1 MKNDVLE
8 YIGLDLDN
16 IPKELK
22 NVEPIHFSDFSNSNT
37 YKVYEYVSVHDLEI
51 LITPLDRTA
60 DFRERYKLARPIYS
74 YIQAEDTK
82 TKRIFNEVL
91 DSASVK
97 EIQKLEKLQ
106 EKLKDI
112 PYFVKYDKNY
122 LWQIYYSKE
131 DNKYFML
138 FPANEGETSVLF
150 YIIKKKLEKED
161 TKIFVPINKMDYK
174 GILLNSMQINDIE
187 NYIWLFTNEWPNIY
201 EVSNKYLYVTG
212 HTKINKL
219 FNSYYRNVFDNKND
233 AEKFYMLLK
242 ALFILTTETNYKYN
256 FEPYVNENGEL
267 ELEFNNENSN
277 DFAKNNRKI
286 EEQSNEDEKKV
297 LESKKGFKANKSDS
311 ELITVQNLAD
321 FVDKQVELQRLRKTD
336 LEEEIVRNEEILK
349 ELKEYVKKQ
358 NDIYVMQEKQIV
370 MFLDCKKSFF
380 KKISYFFK
388 AKKFIMPK
396 LDNKIDKRLEDELGE
411 NSLEDELSRKNEI
424 NLNGSYTIKE
434 LVSAFNSANEV
445 EIKAR
450 AVRADLKA
458 LKLKKENYARKI
470 ENAKKYIEEIESHKK
485 SIFEFW
491 KFSNKDELPA
501 LSEGESS
508 ESNETKNNAN
518 LDKDLLGARAD
529 SLQRQ
534 KLSDEEINALYL
546 FYEMPNAFNHI
557 SKTYLKMK
565 SDVSE
570 KVEKDRCSENKK
582 IITNEEKNE
591 DAIEEVTEK
600 STEKNN
606 LLNNNNELLNKNK
619 ELKEI
624 LENLKNK
631 TSKRSLDNL
640 INDYTAVKKI
650 NSKEHRENE
659 RNEIAILRIN
669 ENTTVEEFE
678 DRINHFKKALES
690 AYNKIYA
697 ITSMPVYIKKSDAQ
711 NEFILADI
719 NPENL
724 INENPSKN
732 VKEEKEVN
740 LENES
745 EVEIATDLERIAKK
759 EDSILRNNVSREKDK
774 TDKQG
779 IEIVKIDLGNEE
791 HALYLSNIVF
801 FDNQNKTLPIGM
813 DLSSKVVIKLDNAK
827 KKFREKQEIYL
838 IEKIDDFEVKNR
850 KIKIFE

>member
-1 MKNDVLE
+1 MS
-8 YIGLDLDN
+8 
-16 IPKELK
+16 
-22 NVEPIHFSDFSNSNT
+22 EPIHFSDFSNSNV
-37 YKVYEYVSVHDLEI
+37 YKVYDYVSVHDLEI

-60 DFRERYKLARPIYS
+60 EIRERYKTAKPLSAYL
-74 YIQAEDTK
+74 QADDRK
-82 TKRIFNEVL
+82 TKEIFNDVL
-91 DSASVK
+91 DLASVN
-97 EIQKLEKLQ
+97 EIKKIENLQK
-106 EKLKDI
+106 KLKNI

-138 FPANEGETSVLF
+138 FPANEGEISVLF

-174 GILLNSMQINDIE
+174 GNLLTSMQINDLE

-201 EVSNKYLYVTG
+201 EVSGKYLYVTG
-212 HTKINKL
+212 HTKIKKL
-219 FNSYYRNVFDNKND
+219 FSTYYRNVFDNKND

-256 FEPYVNENGEL
+256 FEPYVNETGNL
-267 ELEFNNENSN
+267 ELEYVDESHENLK
-277 DFAKNNRKI
+277 KNNGKNRMHI
-286 EEQSNEDEKKV
+286 ELDET
-297 LESKKGFKANKSDS
+297 NDNI
-311 ELITVQNLAD
+311 ITTGNLAE
-321 FVDKQVELQRLRKTD
+321 FVDKQVELQKLRKTD

-388 AKKFIMPK
+388 AKKFVMPK
-396 LDNKIDKRLEDELGE
+396 LDNKIDKKLEDELGE
-411 NSLEDELSRKNEI
+411 NSLEDELSIKNEI

-434 LVSAFNSANEV
+434 LVSVFNSANEV

-450 AVRADLKA
+450 AVRSDLKA

-470 ENAKKYIEEIESHKK
+470 ENAKKYIDEIESHKK

-518 LDKDLLGARAD
+518 LNKDLLGARAD

-546 FYEMPNAFNHI
+546 FYVMPKIFNRI
-557 SKTYLKMK
+557 SKTYAKNENEDTK
-565 SDVSE
+565 
-570 KVEKDRCSENKK
+570 KIEKD
-582 IITNEEKNE
+582 
-591 DAIEEVTEK
+591 
-600 STEKNN
+600 
-606 LLNNNNELLNKNK
+606 
-619 ELKEI
+619 I
-624 LENLKNK
+624 LEGLKNK

-678 DRINHFKKALES
+678 DRINHFKKSLES

-697 ITSMPVYIKKSDAQ
+697 ITSMPVYIKKSDVQ
-711 NEFILADI
+711 KEFLLGDI

-724 INENPSKN
+724 INENSSKN
-732 VKEEKEVN
+732 VIEERVN

-759 EDSILRNNVSREKDK
+759 EDSVLRNNVSREKDK
-774 TDKQG
+774 ADKQG
-779 IEIVKIDLGNEE
+779 IEIVKIDLSNEE

-827 KKFREKQEIYL
+827 RKYREKQEIYL
-838 IEKIDDFEVKNR
+838 IDKINDFEVKNR
-850 KIKIFE
+850 TIKIFE

>member
-8 YIGLDLDN
+8 YIGLDLQN
-16 IPKELK
+16 IPQTLLKE
-22 NVEPIHFSDFSNSNT
+22 ESIHFSDFSNSNV
-37 YKVYEYVSVHDLEI
+37 YRVYEYVSVHDLEI

-60 DFRERYKLARPIYS
+60 DIRERYKTAKPLSAYL
-74 YIQAEDTK
+74 QADDRKSKE
-82 TKRIFNEVL
+82 IFNDVL
-91 DSASVK
+91 DLASVN
-97 EIQKLEKLQ
+97 EIKRLENLQEKLQ
-106 EKLKDI
+106 EI

-161 TKIFVPINKMDYK
+161 TKIFVPICKMDYK
-174 GILLNSMQINDIE
+174 GIFLSSIQINDIE

-201 EVSNKYLYVTG
+201 EVSGKYLYVTG
-212 HTKINKL
+212 HTKVKKL
-219 FNSYYRNVFDNKND
+219 FNTYYRNVFDNKLD

-256 FEPYVNENGEL
+256 FEPYVNENGNL
-267 ELEFNNENSN
+267 ELEYADESHENFEKNNVRNRVHTQLDESN
-277 DFAKNNRKI
+277 DNI
-286 EEQSNEDEKKV
+286 
-297 LESKKGFKANKSDS
+297 
-311 ELITVQNLAD
+311 ITTVNLAD
-321 FVDKQVELQRLRKTD
+321 FVDKQVELQKIRKTD

-388 AKKFIMPK
+388 AKKFVMPK
-396 LDNKIDKRLEDELGE
+396 LDNKIDKKLEDELGE

-424 NLNGSYTIKE
+424 NLSGSYTIKE

-450 AVRADLKA
+450 AVRGDIKA
-458 LKLKKENYARKI
+458 LKLKRENYARKI
-470 ENAKKYIEEIESHKK
+470 ENAKKYIDEIESHKK

-501 LSEGESS
+501 LGEGESS
-508 ESNETKNNAN
+508 ESSETKNNAN

-546 FYEMPNAFNHI
+546 FYEMPEAFNQI
-557 SKTYLKMK
+557 SKTFLKMK

-582 IITNEEKNE
+582 IIVDEEN
-591 DAIEEVTEK
+591 TEGNTPK
-600 STEKNN
+600 SVERNN
-606 LLNNNNELLNKNK
+606 VIDRNKVL
-619 ELKEI
+619 EEI
-624 LENLKNK
+624 LEILKNK

-659 RNEIAILRIN
+659 RNAISILKIN

-697 ITSMPVYIKKSDAQ
+697 ITSIPVYIKKSDAQ
-711 NEFILADI
+711 DEFILGDI

-732 VKEEKEVN
+732 VIEEKDVN
-740 LENES
+740 LKNEAS
-745 EVEIATDLERIAKK
+745 G
-759 EDSILRNNVSREKDK
+759 EKDK
-774 TDKQG
+774 TDKQE
-779 IEIVKIDLGNEE
+779 IEIVKIDLDNEE

-813 DLSSKVVIKLDNAK
+813 DLSSKVVIKLDNTK

-838 IEKIDDFEVKNR
+838 INKINDFEVENR
-850 KIKIFE
+850 KIEMVE

>member
-1 MKNDVLE
+1 MRKENINLKNDVLE
-8 YIGLDLDN
+8 YIGLDLQN
-16 IPKELK
+16 IPQTLLKE
-22 NVEPIHFSDFSNSNT
+22 ESIHFSDFSNSNV
-37 YKVYEYVSVHDLEI
+37 YRVYEYVSVHDLEI

-60 DFRERYKLARPIYS
+60 DIRERYKTAKPLSAYL
-74 YIQAEDTK
+74 QADDRKSKE
-82 TKRIFNEVL
+82 IFNDVL
-91 DSASVK
+91 DSASVN
-97 EIQKLEKLQ
+97 EIKRLENLQ
-106 EKLKDI
+106 EKLEEI

-161 TKIFVPINKMDYK
+161 TKIFVPICKMDYK
-174 GILLNSMQINDIE
+174 GIFLSSIQINDIE

-201 EVSNKYLYVTG
+201 EVSGKYLYVTG
-212 HTKINKL
+212 HTKVKKL
-219 FNSYYRNVFDNKND
+219 FNTYYRNVFDNKLD

-256 FEPYVNENGEL
+256 FEPYVNENGNL
-267 ELEFNNENSN
+267 ELEYVDENFEKNNGKNREHTELDESN
-277 DFAKNNRKI
+277 DNI
-286 EEQSNEDEKKV
+286 
-297 LESKKGFKANKSDS
+297 
-311 ELITVQNLAD
+311 ITTGNLAD
-321 FVDKQVELQRLRKTD
+321 FVDKQVELQKIRKTD
-336 LEEEIVRNEEILK
+336 LEEEIVRNKEILK

-370 MFLDCKKSFF
+370 MFLNCKKSFF

-388 AKKFIMPK
+388 AKKFVMPK
-396 LDNKIDKRLEDELGE
+396 LDSKLDKKLENELGE
-411 NSLEDELSRKNEI
+411 NSLEDELSIKNEI

-450 AVRADLKA
+450 AVRSDLKA

-470 ENAKKYIEEIESHKK
+470 ENAKKYIDVIESHKK

-501 LSEGESS
+501 LGEGESS
-508 ESNETKNNAN
+508 ESSETKNNAN

-546 FYEMPNAFNHI
+546 FYEMPEAFNENAK
-557 SKTYLKMK
+557 SKTKNK
-565 SDVSE
+565 NDDETKKNIVDE
-570 KVEKDRCSENKK
+570 GNTEENTGK
-582 IITNEEKNE
+582 
-591 DAIEEVTEK
+591 AI
-600 STEKNN
+600 EKNN
-606 LLNNNNELLNKNK
+606 SIDKDKLLEK
-619 ELKEI
+619 I
-624 LENLKNK
+624 LETLKNK

-640 INDYTAVKKI
+640 INDYSAVKKI

-659 RNEIAILRIN
+659 RNAISILKIN

-678 DRINHFKKALES
+678 DRVNHFKKALES

-697 ITSMPVYIKKSDAQ
+697 ITNMPLYIKKSDAQ
-711 NEFILADI
+711 NEFILGDI

-732 VKEEKEVN
+732 VIEEKDVN
-740 LENES
+740 LKNEAS
-745 EVEIATDLERIAKK
+745 G
-759 EDSILRNNVSREKDK
+759 EKDK
-774 TDKQG
+774 TDKQE
-779 IEIVKIDLGNEE
+779 IEIVKIDLDNEE

-813 DLSSKVVIKLDNAK
+813 DLSSKVVIKLDNTK

-838 IEKIDDFEVKNR
+838 INKINDFEVENR
-850 KIKIFE
+850 KIEMVE

>member
-8 YIGLDLDN
+8 YIGLDLEN
-16 IPKELK
+16 IPQKLLEA
-22 NVEPIHFSDFSNSNT
+22 EPIHFSDFSNSNV
-37 YKVYEYVSVHDLEI
+37 YKVYDYVSVHDLEI

-60 DFRERYKLARPIYS
+60 EIRERYKTAKPLSAYLQTDDR
-74 YIQAEDTK
+74 K
-82 TKRIFNEVL
+82 TKEIFNDVL
-91 DSASVK
+91 DLASVN
-97 EIQKLEKLQ
+97 EIKKLENLQ
-106 EKLKDI
+106 EKLKNI

-161 TKIFVPINKMDYK
+161 TKIFVPINKLDYK
-174 GILLNSMQINDIE
+174 GNLLTSMQINDLE

-201 EVSNKYLYVTG
+201 EVSGKYLYVTG
-212 HTKINKL
+212 HTKVKKL
-219 FNSYYRNVFDNKND
+219 FNTYYKNVFDNKND
-233 AEKFYMLLK
+233 AEKFYMLFK

-256 FEPYVNENGEL
+256 FEPYVNETGNL
-267 ELEFNNENSN
+267 ELEYVDESHENLK
-277 DFAKNNRKI
+277 KNNGKNRMHI
-286 EEQSNEDEKKV
+286 ELDET
-297 LESKKGFKANKSDS
+297 NDNI
-311 ELITVQNLAD
+311 ITTGNLAE

-388 AKKFIMPK
+388 AKKFVMPK
-396 LDNKIDKRLEDELGE
+396 LDNKIDKKLEDELGE
-411 NSLEDELSRKNEI
+411 NSLEDELSIKNEI

-434 LVSAFNSANEV
+434 LVSAFNSANDV

-450 AVRADLKA
+450 AVRSDLKA

-470 ENAKKYIEEIESHKK
+470 ENAKKYIDEIESHKK

-518 LDKDLLGARAD
+518 LNKDLLGARAD

-546 FYEMPNAFNHI
+546 FYVMPKIFNRI
-557 SKTYLKMK
+557 SKTYAKNENEDTK
-565 SDVSE
+565 
-570 KVEKDRCSENKK
+570 KIEKD
-582 IITNEEKNE
+582 
-591 DAIEEVTEK
+591 
-600 STEKNN
+600 
-606 LLNNNNELLNKNK
+606 
-619 ELKEI
+619 I
-624 LENLKNK
+624 LEGLKNK

-640 INDYTAVKKI
+640 INDYTTVKKI

-678 DRINHFKKALES
+678 DRINHFKKSLES

-711 NEFILADI
+711 NEFILGDI

-724 INENPSKN
+724 INENSSKN
-732 VKEEKEVN
+732 VIEERDVN
-740 LENES
+740 LKNG
-745 EVEIATDLERIAKK
+745 AKA
-759 EDSILRNNVSREKDK
+759 EKDK
-774 TDKQG
+774 TNKQE
-779 IEIVKIDLGNEE
+779 IEIVKIDLSNEE

-813 DLSSKVVIKLDNAK
+813 DLSNKVVIKLNEATKDYKYRKVIYIFNK
-827 KKFREKQEIYL
+827 ENDFDVKQMKIVIY
-838 IEKIDDFEVKNR
+838 
-850 KIKIFE
+850 

>member
-1 MKNDVLE
+1 MRKEKIGLKNDVLE
-8 YIGLDLDN
+8 YIGLDLEN
-16 IPKELK
+16 IPQKLLEA
-22 NVEPIHFSDFSNSNT
+22 EPIHFSDFSNSNV
-37 YKVYEYVSVHDLEI
+37 YKVYDYVSVHDLEI

-60 DFRERYKLARPIYS
+60 EIRERYKTAKPLSAYL
-74 YIQAEDTK
+74 QADDRK
-82 TKRIFNEVL
+82 TKEIFNDVL
-91 DSASVK
+91 DLASVN
-97 EIQKLEKLQ
+97 EIKKLEDLQ
-106 EKLKDI
+106 EKLKNI

-174 GILLNSMQINDIE
+174 GNLLTSMQINDLE

-201 EVSNKYLYVTG
+201 EVSGKYLYVTG
-212 HTKINKL
+212 HTKIKKL
-219 FNSYYRNVFDNKND
+219 FSTYYRNVFDNKND
-233 AEKFYMLLK
+233 AEKFYMLFK

-286 EEQSNEDEKKV
+286 EEKSNEDEKKV
-297 LESKKGFKANKSDS
+297 LESKKGFKANKSNS

-321 FVDKQVELQRLRKTD
+321 FVDKQVELRKLRKTD

-388 AKKFIMPK
+388 AKKFVMPK
-396 LDNKIDKRLEDELGE
+396 LDNKIDKKLEDELGE
-411 NSLEDELSRKNEI
+411 NSLEDELSIKNEI

-434 LVSAFNSANEV
+434 LVSVFNSANEV

-450 AVRADLKA
+450 AVRSDLKA

-470 ENAKKYIEEIESHKK
+470 ENAKKYIDEIESHKK

-518 LDKDLLGARAD
+518 LNKDLLGARAD

-546 FYEMPNAFNHI
+546 FYVMPKIFNRI
-557 SKTYLKMK
+557 SKTYAKNENEDTK
-565 SDVSE
+565 
-570 KVEKDRCSENKK
+570 KIEKD
-582 IITNEEKNE
+582 
-591 DAIEEVTEK
+591 
-600 STEKNN
+600 
-606 LLNNNNELLNKNK
+606 
-619 ELKEI
+619 I
-624 LENLKNK
+624 LEGLKNK

-678 DRINHFKKALES
+678 DRINHFKKSLES

-697 ITSMPVYIKKSDAQ
+697 ITSMPVYIKKSDVQ
-711 NEFILADI
+711 KEFLLGDI

-724 INENPSKN
+724 INENSSKN
-732 VKEEKEVN
+732 VIEERVN

-759 EDSILRNNVSREKDK
+759 EDSVLRNNVSREKDK
-774 TDKQG
+774 ADKQG
-779 IEIVKIDLGNEE
+779 IEIVKIDLSNEE

-827 KKFREKQEIYL
+827 RKYREKQEIYL
-838 IEKIDDFEVKNR
+838 IDKINDFEVKNR
-850 KIKIFE
+850 TIKIFE

>member
-16 IPKELK
+16 IPKELI
-22 NVEPIHFSDFSNSNT
+22 NIEPIHFSDFSNSNT

-60 DFRERYKLARPIYS
+60 DLRDRYKLARPIYS
-74 YIQAEDTK
+74 YIQGEDAK
-82 TKRIFNEVL
+82 SKQIFNEVL
-91 DSASVK
+91 ESASVK
-97 EIQKLEKLQ
+97 EIQKLENLQ

-201 EVSNKYLYVTG
+201 EVSGKYLYVTG

-219 FNSYYRNVFDNKND
+219 FNSYYRNVFDKKEE

-242 ALFILTTETNYKYN
+242 AMFILTTETNYKYN
-256 FEPYVNENGEL
+256 FEPYINENGNL
-267 ELEFNNENSN
+267 ELKYVDDELSNINEEDNEKNSKE
-277 DFAKNNRKI
+277 DKI
-286 EEQSNEDEKKV
+286 
-297 LESKKGFKANKSDS
+297 
-311 ELITVQNLAD
+311 ITTANLAD
-321 FVDKQVELQRLRKTD
+321 FVDREVEKQKIRKKN
-336 LEEEIVRNEEILK
+336 LEEEIKYNEKLLK
-349 ELKEYVKKQ
+349 DLKEYVKKQ

-388 AKKFIMPK
+388 AKKFVTPK
-396 LDNKIDKRLEDELGE
+396 LDDRIEDDLKDSTSKKLEIE
-411 NSLEDELSRKNEI
+411 
-424 NLNGSYTIKE
+424 LNGSYTLKE
-434 LVSAFNSANEV
+434 LINAFNEANDV

-450 AVRADLKA
+450 SIRGDIRA

-501 LSEGESS
+501 LSEAE
-508 ESNETKNNAN
+508 NTKNEDKN
-518 LDKDLLGARAD
+518 LNKNIDKDFLGVKAD

-534 KLSDEEINALYL
+534 KLSNDEINALFL
-546 FYEMPNAFNHI
+546 FYKIPEAFNFI
-557 SKTYLKMK
+557 NT
-565 SDVSE
+565 
-570 KVEKDRCSENKK
+570 
-582 IITNEEKNE
+582 EEK
-591 DAIEEVTEK
+591 
-600 STEKNN
+600 
-606 LLNNNNELLNKNK
+606 
-619 ELKEI
+619 LKDI
-624 LENLKNK
+624 LEKLKNK
-631 TSKRSLDNL
+631 TSKRSLGNL
-640 INDYTAVKKI
+640 INEYTTVKKI

-659 RNEIAILRIN
+659 RNEISILRIN
-669 ENTTVEEFE
+669 EGTTLDEFK
-678 DRINHFKKALES
+678 DRIRKYKKALDL
-690 AYNKIYA
+690 AYKKIY
-697 ITSMPVYIKKSDAQ
+697 SLGDMPIYIKKEDEN
-711 NEFILADI
+711 NEYILGDI

-724 INENPSKN
+724 I
-732 VKEEKEVN
+732 
-740 LENES
+740 
-745 EVEIATDLERIAKK
+745 
-759 EDSILRNNVSREKDK
+759 DSS
-774 TDKQG
+774 
-779 IEIVKIDLGNEE
+779 KIDTSLEKIEMNNKTNI
-791 HALYLSNIVF
+791 LYYTNIAF
-801 FDNQNKTLPIGM
+801 YENINKTLPLGM
-813 DLSSKVVIKLDNAK
+813 DLCSKVLIKSNILKEK
-827 KKFREKQEIYL
+827 KKIFDTIYLLEKQGDFTNILKKVKIY
-838 IEKIDDFEVKNR
+838 R
-850 KIKIFE
+850 

>member
-1 MKNDVLE
+1 MRKEKIDLKNDVLE
-8 YIGLDLDN
+8 YIGLDLEN
-16 IPKELK
+16 IPQKLLEA
-22 NVEPIHFSDFSNSNT
+22 EPIHFSDFSNSNV
-37 YKVYEYVSVHDLEI
+37 YKVYDYVSVHDLEI

-60 DFRERYKLARPIYS
+60 EIRERYKTAKPLSAYL
-74 YIQAEDTK
+74 QADDRKSKE
-82 TKRIFNEVL
+82 IFNDVL
-91 DSASVK
+91 DLASVN
-97 EIQKLEKLQ
+97 EIKKLEDLQ
-106 EKLKDI
+106 EKLKNI

-174 GILLNSMQINDIE
+174 GNLLTSAQINDIE

-201 EVSNKYLYVTG
+201 EVSGKYLYITG
-212 HTKINKL
+212 HTKVKKM
-219 FNSYYRNVFDNKND
+219 FNTYYRNVFDNKLD

-256 FEPYVNENGEL
+256 FEPYVNEDGEL
-267 ELEFNNENSN
+267 EFEFNDENYKTI
-277 DFAKNNRKI
+277 AKNNSKI
-286 EEQSNEDEKKV
+286 EEKSNVNKKKNQEYKMLASNKNLKENESEDK
-297 LESKKGFKANKSDS
+297 
-311 ELITVQNLAD
+311 LITVQNLAD
-321 FVDKQVELQRLRKTD
+321 FVDKQVELQKLRKTN
-336 LEEEIVRNEEILK
+336 LEEEIVHNKEIL
-349 ELKEYVKKQ
+349 EDLKEYVKKQ

-380 KKISYFFK
+380 KKVSYFFK
-388 AKKFIMPK
+388 AKKFVMPK
-396 LDNKIDKRLEDELGE
+396 IDSKLNRKIENEIDE
-411 NSLEDELSRKNEI
+411 NSFDENANEFNPKNEI
-424 NLNGSYTIKE
+424 ELRGSYTIKE
-434 LVSAFNSANEV
+434 LISAFNTTNDV

-470 ENAKKYIEEIESHKK
+470 ENAKKYLDEIESHKK

-501 LSEGESS
+501 LSEGDSTE
-508 ESNETKNNAN
+508 EKENKNNISI
-518 LDKDLLGARAD
+518 DKDLLGARAD

-546 FYEMPNAFNHI
+546 FSEMPKAFNLI
-557 SKTYLKMK
+557 SNNYLKMK

-570 KVEKDRCSENKK
+570 KAEKDRCSENKK
-582 IITNEEKNE
+582 IIANEEKNE
-591 DAIEEVTEK
+591 ELTEEDTEK
-600 STEKNN
+600 SIEKNN

-624 LENLKNK
+624 LESLKNK
-631 TSKRSLDNL
+631 ISKMSLDNL
-640 INDYTAVKKI
+640 INDYTSVKKI

-659 RNEIAILRIN
+659 RNAISILKIN
-669 ENTTVEEFE
+669 ENTTVKEFE
-678 DRINHFKKALES
+678 DRIRHLKKALKS

-697 ITSMPVYIKKSDAQ
+697 ITSMPVYIMKSDMQ

-724 INENPSKN
+724 INENSSKN
-732 VKEEKEVN
+732 VIKEGKVN
-740 LENES
+740 FKNEAS
-745 EVEIATDLERIAKK
+745 E
-759 EDSILRNNVSREKDK
+759 EKDK
-774 TDKQG
+774 TDKQE
-779 IEIVKIDLGNEE
+779 IEIVKIDLCKET
-791 HALYLSNIVF
+791 HTLYLTNIVF

-813 DLSSKVVIKLDNAK
+813 DLSSKMVIKIKEVPRECKNK
-827 KKFREKQEIYL
+827 KVIY
-838 IEKIDDFEVKNR
+838 IFNKKDDFEVKKM
-850 KIKIFE
+850 KIDIF

>member
-8 YIGLDLDN
+8 YIGLDLEN
-16 IPKELK
+16 IPQKLLEA
-22 NVEPIHFSDFSNSNT
+22 EPIHFSDFSNSNV
-37 YKVYEYVSVHDLEI
+37 YKVYNYVSVHDLEI

-60 DFRERYKLARPIYS
+60 EIRERYKTAKPLSAYLQTDDRKS
-74 YIQAEDTK
+74 KE
-82 TKRIFNEVL
+82 IFNDVL
-91 DSASVK
+91 DLASVN
-97 EIQKLEKLQ
+97 EIKKLENLQ
-106 EKLKDI
+106 EKLKNI

-174 GILLNSMQINDIE
+174 GNLLTSAQINDIE

-201 EVSNKYLYVTG
+201 EVSGKYLYVTG
-212 HTKINKL
+212 HTKIKKL
-219 FNSYYRNVFDNKND
+219 FSTYYRNVFDNKND

-286 EEQSNEDEKKV
+286 EGQSNEDEKKV

-321 FVDKQVELQRLRKTD
+321 FVDKQVEIQSLRKTD

-388 AKKFIMPK
+388 AKKFVMPK
-396 LDNKIDKRLEDELGE
+396 LDNKIDKKLEDELGE

-470 ENAKKYIEEIESHKK
+470 ENAKKYIDEIESHKK

-518 LDKDLLGARAD
+518 LNKDLLGARAD

-546 FYEMPNAFNHI
+546 FYVMPKIFNRI
-557 SKTYLKMK
+557 SKTYAKNENEDTK
-565 SDVSE
+565 
-570 KVEKDRCSENKK
+570 KIEKD
-582 IITNEEKNE
+582 
-591 DAIEEVTEK
+591 
-600 STEKNN
+600 
-606 LLNNNNELLNKNK
+606 
-619 ELKEI
+619 I
-624 LENLKNK
+624 LEGLKNK

-640 INDYTAVKKI
+640 INDYTTVKKI

-678 DRINHFKKALES
+678 DRINHFKKSLES

-711 NEFILADI
+711 NEFILGDI

-724 INENPSKN
+724 INENPSKD
-732 VKEEKEVN
+732 VIEEREVN
-740 LENES
+740 FKNG
-745 EVEIATDLERIAKK
+745 AKA
-759 EDSILRNNVSREKDK
+759 EKDK
-774 TDKQG
+774 IEEQE

-791 HALYLSNIVF
+791 HALYLTNIVF

-827 KKFREKQEIYL
+827 KKFREKKEIYL

-850 KIKIFE
+850 TIKIFE

>member
-8 YIGLDLDN
+8 YIGLDLQN
-16 IPKELK
+16 IPQTLLKE
-22 NVEPIHFSDFSNSNT
+22 ESIHFSDFSNSNV
-37 YKVYEYVSVHDLEI
+37 YRVYEYVSVHDLEI

-60 DFRERYKLARPIYS
+60 DIRERYKTAKPLSAYL
-74 YIQAEDTK
+74 QADDRKSKE
-82 TKRIFNEVL
+82 IFNDVL
-91 DSASVK
+91 DSASVN
-97 EIQKLEKLQ
+97 EIKRLENLQ
-106 EKLKDI
+106 EKLEEI

-161 TKIFVPINKMDYK
+161 TKIFVPICKMDYK
-174 GILLNSMQINDIE
+174 GIFLSSIQINDIE

-201 EVSNKYLYVTG
+201 EVSGKYLYVTG
-212 HTKINKL
+212 HTKVKKL
-219 FNSYYRNVFDNKND
+219 FNTYFRNVFDNKLD

-256 FEPYVNENGEL
+256 FEPYVNENGNL
-267 ELEFNNENSN
+267 ELEYVDENFEKNNGKNREHTELNENN
-277 DFAKNNRKI
+277 DNI
-286 EEQSNEDEKKV
+286 
-297 LESKKGFKANKSDS
+297 
-311 ELITVQNLAD
+311 ITTVNLAD
-321 FVDKQVELQRLRKTD
+321 FVDKQVELQKIRKTE

-388 AKKFIMPK
+388 AKKFVMPK
-396 LDNKIDKRLEDELGE
+396 LDNKIDKKLEDELGE

-424 NLNGSYTIKE
+424 NLSGSYTIKE
-434 LVSAFNSANEV
+434 LVSAFNSANED
-445 EIKAR
+445 EIKVR
-450 AVRADLKA
+450 AVRGDIKA
-458 LKLKKENYARKI
+458 LKLKRENYARKI
-470 ENAKKYIEEIESHKK
+470 ENAKKYIDEIESHKK

-501 LSEGESS
+501 LGEGESS
-508 ESNETKNNAN
+508 ESSETKNNAN

-546 FYEMPNAFNHI
+546 FYVMPKIFNRI
-557 SKTYLKMK
+557 SKTYAKNENEDTK
-565 SDVSE
+565 
-570 KVEKDRCSENKK
+570 KIEKD
-582 IITNEEKNE
+582 
-591 DAIEEVTEK
+591 
-600 STEKNN
+600 
-606 LLNNNNELLNKNK
+606 
-619 ELKEI
+619 I
-624 LENLKNK
+624 LEGLKNK

-678 DRINHFKKALES
+678 DRINHFKKSLES

-697 ITSMPVYIKKSDAQ
+697 ITSMTVYIKKSDVQ
-711 NEFILADI
+711 KEFLLGDI

-732 VKEEKEVN
+732 VIEGREVN
-740 LENES
+740 LENG
-745 EVEIATDLERIAKK
+745 AKG
-759 EDSILRNNVSREKDK
+759 EKDK
-774 TDKQG
+774 IEEQE

-791 HALYLSNIVF
+791 HALYLTNIVF

-827 KKFREKQEIYL
+827 KKFREKEEIYL
-838 IEKIDDFEVKNR
+838 ISKIDDFEVKNR
-850 KIKIFE
+850 KIRIFE

>member
-8 YIGLDLDN
+8 YIGLDLEN
-16 IPKELK
+16 IPQKLLEA
-22 NVEPIHFSDFSNSNT
+22 EPIHFSDFSNSNV
-37 YKVYEYVSVHDLEI
+37 YKVYNYVSVHDLEI

-60 DFRERYKLARPIYS
+60 EIRERYKTAKPLSAYLQTDDRKS
-74 YIQAEDTK
+74 KE
-82 TKRIFNEVL
+82 IFNDVL
-91 DSASVK
+91 DSASVN
-97 EIQKLEKLQ
+97 EIKKLENLQ
-106 EKLKDI
+106 EKLKNI

-174 GILLNSMQINDIE
+174 GNLLTSTQINDIE

-201 EVSNKYLYVTG
+201 EVSGKYLYVTG
-212 HTKINKL
+212 HTKVKKL
-219 FNSYYRNVFDNKND
+219 FNTYYRNVFDNKLD

-277 DFAKNNRKI
+277 DFVKNNRKI
-286 EEQSNEDEKKV
+286 EGQSNEDEKKV

-321 FVDKQVELQRLRKTD
+321 FVDKQVEIQSLRKTD

-388 AKKFIMPK
+388 AKKFVMPK
-396 LDNKIDKRLEDELGE
+396 LDNKIDKKLEDELGE
-411 NSLEDELSRKNEI
+411 NSLEDELSKKNEI
-424 NLNGSYTIKE
+424 NLSGSYTIKE

-470 ENAKKYIEEIESHKK
+470 ENAKKYIDEIESHKK

-501 LSEGESS
+501 LSEGESR
-508 ESNETKNNAN
+508 ESSETKNNAN
-518 LDKDLLGARAD
+518 LNKDLLGARAD

-546 FYEMPNAFNHI
+546 FYVMPKIFNRI
-557 SKTYLKMK
+557 SKTYAK
-565 SDVSE
+565 
-570 KVEKDRCSENKK
+570 SEN
-582 IITNEEKNE
+582 
-591 DAIEEVTEK
+591 EVTEK
-600 STEKNN
+600 IEKD
-606 LLNNNNELLNKNK
+606 
-619 ELKEI
+619 I
-624 LENLKNK
+624 LEGLKNK

-678 DRINHFKKALES
+678 DRINHFKKSLES

-711 NEFILADI
+711 NEFILGDI

-724 INENPSKN
+724 INENPSKD
-732 VKEEKEVN
+732 VIEEREVN
-740 LENES
+740 FKNG
-745 EVEIATDLERIAKK
+745 AKA
-759 EDSILRNNVSREKDK
+759 EKDK
-774 TDKQG
+774 IEKQE

-791 HALYLSNIVF
+791 HALYLTNIVF
-801 FDNQNKTLPIGM
+801 FYNQNKTLPIGM

-838 IEKIDDFEVKNR
+838 ISKIDDFEVKNR
-850 KIKIFE
+850 TIKIFE

>member
-8 YIGLDLDN
+8 YIGLDLQN
-16 IPKELK
+16 IPQTLLKE
-22 NVEPIHFSDFSNSNT
+22 ESIHFSDFSNSNV
-37 YKVYEYVSVHDLEI
+37 YRVYEYVSVHDLEI

-60 DFRERYKLARPIYS
+60 DIRERYKTAKPLSAYL
-74 YIQAEDTK
+74 QADDRKSKE
-82 TKRIFNEVL
+82 IFNDVL
-91 DSASVK
+91 DSASVN
-97 EIQKLEKLQ
+97 EIKRLENLQ
-106 EKLKDI
+106 EKLEEI

-161 TKIFVPINKMDYK
+161 TKIFVPICKMDYK
-174 GILLNSMQINDIE
+174 GIFLSSIQINDIE

-201 EVSNKYLYVTG
+201 EVSGKYLYVTG
-212 HTKINKL
+212 HTKVKKL
-219 FNSYYRNVFDNKND
+219 FNTYYRNVFDNKLD

-256 FEPYVNENGEL
+256 FEPYVNENGNL
-267 ELEFNNENSN
+267 ELEYVDENFEKNNGKNREHTELDESN
-277 DFAKNNRKI
+277 DNI
-286 EEQSNEDEKKV
+286 
-297 LESKKGFKANKSDS
+297 
-311 ELITVQNLAD
+311 ITTGNLAD
-321 FVDKQVELQRLRKTD
+321 FVDKQVELQKIRKTD
-336 LEEEIVRNEEILK
+336 LEEEIVRNKEILK

-370 MFLDCKKSFF
+370 MFLNCKKSFF

-388 AKKFIMPK
+388 AKKFVMPK
-396 LDNKIDKRLEDELGE
+396 LDSKLDKKLENELGE
-411 NSLEDELSRKNEI
+411 NSLEDELSIKNEI

-450 AVRADLKA
+450 AVRSDLKA

-470 ENAKKYIEEIESHKK
+470 ENAKKYIDEIESHKK

-501 LSEGESS
+501 LGEGESS
-508 ESNETKNNAN
+508 ESSETKNNAN

-546 FYEMPNAFNHI
+546 FYVMPKIFNRI
-557 SKTYLKMK
+557 SKTYAKNENEDTK
-565 SDVSE
+565 
-570 KVEKDRCSENKK
+570 KIEKD
-582 IITNEEKNE
+582 
-591 DAIEEVTEK
+591 
-600 STEKNN
+600 
-606 LLNNNNELLNKNK
+606 
-619 ELKEI
+619 I
-624 LENLKNK
+624 LEGLKNK

-678 DRINHFKKALES
+678 DRINHFKKSLES

-697 ITSMPVYIKKSDAQ
+697 ITSMTVYIKKSDVQ
-711 NEFILADI
+711 KEFLLGDI

-732 VKEEKEVN
+732 VIEGREVN
-740 LENES
+740 LENG
-745 EVEIATDLERIAKK
+745 AKG
-759 EDSILRNNVSREKDK
+759 EKDK
-774 TDKQG
+774 IEEQE

-791 HALYLSNIVF
+791 HALYLTNIVF

-813 DLSSKVVIKLDNAK
+813 DLSSKVVIKLDNTK
-827 KKFREKQEIYL
+827 KKFREKEEIYL
-838 IEKIDDFEVKNR
+838 ISKIDDFEVKNR
-850 KIKIFE
+850 KIRIFE

>member
-8 YIGLDLDN
+8 YIGLDLEN
-16 IPKELK
+16 IPQKLLEA
-22 NVEPIHFSDFSNSNT
+22 ESIHFSDFSNSNV
-37 YKVYEYVSVHDLEI
+37 YKVYDYVSVHDLEI

-60 DFRERYKLARPIYS
+60 EIRERYKTAKPLSAYLQTDDRKS
-74 YIQAEDTK
+74 KE
-82 TKRIFNEVL
+82 IFNDVL
-91 DSASVK
+91 DLASVN
-97 EIQKLEKLQ
+97 EIKKLEDLQ
-106 EKLKDI
+106 EKLKNI

-174 GILLNSMQINDIE
+174 GNLLTSAQINDIE

-201 EVSNKYLYVTG
+201 EVSGKYLYVTG
-212 HTKINKL
+212 HTKVKKL
-219 FNSYYRNVFDNKND
+219 FNTYYRNVFDNKND

-321 FVDKQVELQRLRKTD
+321 FVDRQVELQKLRKTD

-370 MFLDCKKSFF
+370 MFLNCKKSFF

-388 AKKFIMPK
+388 AKKFVMPK
-396 LDNKIDKRLEDELGE
+396 LDNKIDKKLEDELGE

-470 ENAKKYIEEIESHKK
+470 ENAKKYIDEIESHKK

-501 LSEGESS
+501 LSEGESR
-508 ESNETKNNAN
+508 ESSETKNNAN
-518 LDKDLLGARAD
+518 LNKDLLGARAD

-546 FYEMPNAFNHI
+546 FYVMPKIFNRI
-557 SKTYLKMK
+557 SKTYAKNENE
-565 SDVSE
+565 DTE
-570 KVEKDRCSENKK
+570 KIEKD
-582 IITNEEKNE
+582 
-591 DAIEEVTEK
+591 
-600 STEKNN
+600 
-606 LLNNNNELLNKNK
+606 
-619 ELKEI
+619 I
-624 LENLKNK
+624 LEGLKNK

-678 DRINHFKKALES
+678 DRINHFKKSLES

-711 NEFILADI
+711 NEFNLGDI

-724 INENPSKN
+724 INENPSKD
-732 VKEEKEVN
+732 VIEEREVN
-740 LENES
+740 FKNG
-745 EVEIATDLERIAKK
+745 AKA
-759 EDSILRNNVSREKDK
+759 EKDK
-774 TDKQG
+774 IEEQE

-791 HALYLSNIVF
+791 HALYLTNIVF

-827 KKFREKQEIYL
+827 KKFREKKEIYL

-850 KIKIFE
+850 TIKIFE

>member
-1 MKNDVLE
+1 MAVKIDKSYDSEDFWKKNMRKEKIGLKNDVLE
-8 YIGLDLDN
+8 YIGLDLEN
-16 IPKELK
+16 IPQKLL
-22 NVEPIHFSDFSNSNT
+22 VSEPIHFSDFSNSNI
-37 YKVYEYVSVHDLEI
+37 YKVYDYVSVHDLEI

-60 DFRERYKLARPIYS
+60 EIRERYKTAKPLSAYL
-74 YIQAEDTK
+74 QADDRKSKE
-82 TKRIFNEVL
+82 IFNDVL
-91 DSASVK
+91 DSASVN
-97 EIQKLEKLQ
+97 EIKRLENLQEKLQ
-106 EKLKDI
+106 EI

-161 TKIFVPINKMDYK
+161 TKIFVPICKMDYK
-174 GILLNSMQINDIE
+174 GIFLSSMQINDIE

-201 EVSNKYLYVTG
+201 EVSGKYLYVTG
-212 HTKINKL
+212 HTKVKKL
-219 FNSYYRNVFDNKND
+219 FNTYYRNVFDNKLD

-256 FEPYVNENGEL
+256 FEPYVNENGNL
-267 ELEFNNENSN
+267 ELEYVDENFEKNNGKNREHTELNENN
-277 DFAKNNRKI
+277 DNI
-286 EEQSNEDEKKV
+286 
-297 LESKKGFKANKSDS
+297 
-311 ELITVQNLAD
+311 ITTVNLAD
-321 FVDKQVELQRLRKTD
+321 FVDKQVELQKIRKTE

-388 AKKFIMPK
+388 AKKFVMPK
-396 LDNKIDKRLEDELGE
+396 LDNKIDKKLEDELGE

-424 NLNGSYTIKE
+424 NLSGSYTIKE

-450 AVRADLKA
+450 AVRGDLKA
-458 LKLKKENYARKI
+458 LKLKRENYARKI
-470 ENAKKYIEEIESHKK
+470 ENAKKYIDEIESHKK

-501 LSEGESS
+501 LGEGESS
-508 ESNETKNNAN
+508 ESSETKNNAN

-546 FYEMPNAFNHI
+546 FYEMPEAFNENAK
-557 SKTYLKMK
+557 SKTKNK
-565 SDVSE
+565 NDDETKKNIVDE
-570 KVEKDRCSENKK
+570 GNTEENTGK
-582 IITNEEKNE
+582 
-591 DAIEEVTEK
+591 AI
-600 STEKNN
+600 EKNN
-606 LLNNNNELLNKNK
+606 SIDKDKLLEK
-619 ELKEI
+619 I
-624 LENLKNK
+624 LETLKNK

-640 INDYTAVKKI
+640 INDYSAVKKI

-659 RNEIAILRIN
+659 RNAISILKIN

-678 DRINHFKKALES
+678 DRVNHFKKALES

-697 ITSMPVYIKKSDAQ
+697 ITNMPLYIKKSDAQ
-711 NEFILADI
+711 NEFILGDI

-732 VKEEKEVN
+732 VIEGREVN
-740 LENES
+740 LENG
-745 EVEIATDLERIAKK
+745 AKG
-759 EDSILRNNVSREKDK
+759 EKDK
-774 TDKQG
+774 IEEQE

-791 HALYLSNIVF
+791 HALYLTNIVF

-827 KKFREKQEIYL
+827 KKFREKEEIYL
-838 IEKIDDFEVKNR
+838 ISKIDDFEVKNR
-850 KIKIFE
+850 KIRIFE

>member
-8 YIGLDLDN
+8 YIGLDLQN
-16 IPKELK
+16 IPQTLLKE
-22 NVEPIHFSDFSNSNT
+22 ESIHFSDFSNSNV
-37 YKVYEYVSVHDLEI
+37 YRVYEYVSVHDLEI

-60 DFRERYKLARPIYS
+60 DIRERYKTAKPLSAYL
-74 YIQAEDTK
+74 QADDRKSKE
-82 TKRIFNEVL
+82 IFNDVL
-91 DSASVK
+91 DSASVN
-97 EIQKLEKLQ
+97 EIKRLENLQ
-106 EKLKDI
+106 EKLEEI

-161 TKIFVPINKMDYK
+161 TKIFVPICKMDYK
-174 GILLNSMQINDIE
+174 GIFLSSMQINDIE

-201 EVSNKYLYVTG
+201 EVSGKYLYVTG
-212 HTKINKL
+212 HTKVKKL
-219 FNSYYRNVFDNKND
+219 FNTYYRNVFDNKLD

-256 FEPYVNENGEL
+256 FEPYVNENGNL
-267 ELEFNNENSN
+267 ELEYADESHENFEKNNVRNRVHTQLDESN
-277 DFAKNNRKI
+277 DNI
-286 EEQSNEDEKKV
+286 
-297 LESKKGFKANKSDS
+297 
-311 ELITVQNLAD
+311 ITTVNLAD
-321 FVDKQVELQRLRKTD
+321 FVDKQVELQKIRKTD

-370 MFLDCKKSFF
+370 MFLNCKKSFF

-388 AKKFIMPK
+388 AKKFVMPK
-396 LDNKIDKRLEDELGE
+396 LDSKLDKKLENELGE
-411 NSLEDELSRKNEI
+411 NSLEDELSIKNEI

-450 AVRADLKA
+450 AVRSDLKA

-470 ENAKKYIEEIESHKK
+470 ENAKKYIDEIESHKK

-501 LSEGESS
+501 LGEGESS
-508 ESNETKNNAN
+508 ESSETKNNAN
-518 LDKDLLGARAD
+518 LDKDLLGARVD

-546 FYEMPNAFNHI
+546 FYVMPKIFNRI
-557 SKTYLKMK
+557 SKTYAKNENEDTK
-565 SDVSE
+565 
-570 KVEKDRCSENKK
+570 KIEKD
-582 IITNEEKNE
+582 
-591 DAIEEVTEK
+591 
-600 STEKNN
+600 
-606 LLNNNNELLNKNK
+606 
-619 ELKEI
+619 I
-624 LENLKNK
+624 LEGLKNK

-678 DRINHFKKALES
+678 DRINHFKKSLES

-697 ITSMPVYIKKSDAQ
+697 ITSMPVYIKKSDVQ
-711 NEFILADI
+711 KEFLLGDI

-732 VKEEKEVN
+732 VIEGREVN
-740 LENES
+740 LENG
-745 EVEIATDLERIAKK
+745 AKG
-759 EDSILRNNVSREKDK
+759 EKDK
-774 TDKQG
+774 IEEQE

-791 HALYLSNIVF
+791 HALYLTNIVF

-827 KKFREKQEIYL
+827 KKFREKEEIYL
-838 IEKIDDFEVKNR
+838 ISKIDDFEVKNR
-850 KIKIFE
+850 KIRIFE

>member
-8 YIGLDLDN
+8 YIGLDLEN
-16 IPKELK
+16 IPQKLLEA
-22 NVEPIHFSDFSNSNT
+22 EPIHFSDFSNSNV
-37 YKVYEYVSVHDLEI
+37 YKVYNYVSVHDLEI

-60 DFRERYKLARPIYS
+60 EIRERYKTAKPLSAYLQTDDRKS
-74 YIQAEDTK
+74 KE
-82 TKRIFNEVL
+82 IFNDVL
-91 DSASVK
+91 DSASVN
-97 EIQKLEKLQ
+97 EIKKLENLQ
-106 EKLKDI
+106 EKLKNI

-174 GILLNSMQINDIE
+174 GNLLTSAQINDIE

-201 EVSNKYLYVTG
+201 EVSGKYLYVTG
-212 HTKINKL
+212 HTKVKKL
-219 FNSYYRNVFDNKND
+219 FNTYYRNVFDNKLD

-321 FVDKQVELQRLRKTD
+321 FVDKQVEIQSLRKTD

-388 AKKFIMPK
+388 AKKFVMPK
-396 LDNKIDKRLEDELGE
+396 LDNKIDKKLEDELGE

-470 ENAKKYIEEIESHKK
+470 ENAKKYIDEIESHKK

-501 LSEGESS
+501 LSEGESR
-508 ESNETKNNAN
+508 ESSETKNNAN
-518 LDKDLLGARAD
+518 LNKDLLGARAD

-546 FYEMPNAFNHI
+546 FYVMPKIFNRI
-557 SKTYLKMK
+557 SKTYAK
-565 SDVSE
+565 
-570 KVEKDRCSENKK
+570 SEN
-582 IITNEEKNE
+582 
-591 DAIEEVTEK
+591 EVTEK
-600 STEKNN
+600 IEKD
-606 LLNNNNELLNKNK
+606 
-619 ELKEI
+619 I
-624 LENLKNK
+624 LEGLKNK

-678 DRINHFKKALES
+678 DRINHFKKSLES

-711 NEFILADI
+711 NEFILGDI

-724 INENPSKN
+724 INENPSKD
-732 VKEEKEVN
+732 VIEEREVN
-740 LENES
+740 FKNG
-745 EVEIATDLERIAKK
+745 AKA
-759 EDSILRNNVSREKDK
+759 EKDK
-774 TDKQG
+774 IEEQE

-791 HALYLSNIVF
+791 HALYLTNIVF

-827 KKFREKQEIYL
+827 KKFREKKEIYL

-850 KIKIFE
+850 TIKIFE

>member
-8 YIGLDLDN
+8 YIGLDLEN
-16 IPKELK
+16 IPQKLLK
-22 NVEPIHFSDFSNSNT
+22 SEPIHFSDFSNSNV
-37 YKVYEYVSVHDLEI
+37 YKVYNYVSVHDLEI

-60 DFRERYKLARPIYS
+60 EIRERYKTAKPLSAYLQTDDRTS
-74 YIQAEDTK
+74 KE
-82 TKRIFNEVL
+82 IFNDVL
-91 DSASVK
+91 DSASVN
-97 EIQKLEKLQ
+97 EIKKLENLQ
-106 EKLKDI
+106 EKLKNI

-174 GILLNSMQINDIE
+174 GNLLTSAQINDIE

-201 EVSNKYLYVTG
+201 EVSGKYLYVTG
-212 HTKINKL
+212 HTKVKKL
-219 FNSYYRNVFDNKND
+219 FNTYYRNVFDNKND

-256 FEPYVNENGEL
+256 FEPYVNENGNL
-267 ELEFNNENSN
+267 ELEYVDESHETFK
-277 DFAKNNRKI
+277 KNNGKNRI
-286 EEQSNEDEKKV
+286 HTELDE
-297 LESKKGFKANKSDS
+297 NNDNI
-311 ELITVQNLAD
+311 ITTRNLAD
-321 FVDKQVELQRLRKTD
+321 FVDKQVELQKLRKTD

-388 AKKFIMPK
+388 AKKFVMPK
-396 LDNKIDKRLEDELGE
+396 LDNKIDKKLEDELGE
-411 NSLEDELSRKNEI
+411 NSLEDELSIKNEI

-450 AVRADLKA
+450 AVRTDLKA

-470 ENAKKYIEEIESHKK
+470 ENAKKYIDEIESHKK

-518 LDKDLLGARAD
+518 LNKDLLGARAD

-546 FYEMPNAFNHI
+546 FYVMPKIFNRI
-557 SKTYLKMK
+557 SKTYAKNENEDTK
-565 SDVSE
+565 
-570 KVEKDRCSENKK
+570 KIEKD
-582 IITNEEKNE
+582 
-591 DAIEEVTEK
+591 
-600 STEKNN
+600 
-606 LLNNNNELLNKNK
+606 
-619 ELKEI
+619 I
-624 LENLKNK
+624 LEGLKNK
-631 TSKRSLDNL
+631 TSKRLLDNL

-678 DRINHFKKALES
+678 DRINYFKKSLES

-711 NEFILADI
+711 NEFILGDI

-724 INENPSKN
+724 INENSSKN
-732 VKEEKEVN
+732 VIEERVFN

-759 EDSILRNNVSREKDK
+759 EDSVLRNNVSREKDK
-774 TDKQG
+774 ADKQG
-779 IEIVKIDLGNEE
+779 IEIVKIDLSNEE

-813 DLSSKVVIKLDNAK
+813 DLSSKVVIKLNEATKDYKYRKVIYIFNK
-827 KKFREKQEIYL
+827 ENDLDVKQMKIVIY
-838 IEKIDDFEVKNR
+838 
-850 KIKIFE
+850 

>member
-16 IPKELK
+16 IPNGLK

-60 DFRERYKLARPIYS
+60 DLRDRYRLAKPLYS
-74 YIQAEDTK
+74 YMQAEDSK

-91 DSASVK
+91 ESASVK
-97 EIQKLEKLQ
+97 EIKKLEELQ

-131 DNKYFML
+131 DNKYFMI

-150 YIIKKKLEKED
+150 YIIKKKLEKKD

-201 EVSNKYLYVTG
+201 EVSGKYLYITG

-219 FNSYYRNVFDNKND
+219 FNSYYRNVFDKKEE

-242 ALFILTTETNYKYN
+242 AMFILTTETNYKYN
-256 FEPYVNENGEL
+256 FEPYINEKGNL
-267 ELEFNNENSN
+267 ELKNEG
-277 DFAKNNRKI
+277 I
-286 EEQSNEDEKKV
+286 I
-297 LESKKGFKANKSDS
+297 
-311 ELITVQNLAD
+311 ITTANLAD
-321 FVDKQVELQRLRKTD
+321 FVDREVEKQKIRKKN
-336 LEEEIVRNEEILK
+336 LEEEIKYNEKLLK
-349 ELKEYVKKQ
+349 DLKEYVKKQ

-388 AKKFIMPK
+388 AKKFVTPK
-396 LDNKIDKRLEDELGE
+396 LDDRIEDDLKDSTSKKLEIE
-411 NSLEDELSRKNEI
+411 
-424 NLNGSYTIKE
+424 LNGSYTLKE
-434 LVSAFNSANEV
+434 LINAFNEANEV

-450 AVRADLKA
+450 SIRGDIRA

-501 LSEGESS
+501 LSEAE
-508 ESNETKNNAN
+508 NTQNNDKNLNKN
-518 LDKDLLGARAD
+518 IDKEFLGVKAD

-534 KLSDEEINALYL
+534 KLRNDEINALYL
-546 FYEMPNAFNHI
+546 FYKIPEAFNNI
-557 SKTYLKMK
+557 NN
-565 SDVSE
+565 DE
-570 KVEKDRCSENKK
+570 KIKDMLEK
-582 IITNEEKNE
+582 
-591 DAIEEVTEK
+591 
-600 STEKNN
+600 
-606 LLNNNNELLNKNK
+606 
-619 ELKEI
+619 
-624 LENLKNK
+624 LKNK
-631 TSKRSLDNL
+631 TTKRSLENL
-640 INDYTAVKKI
+640 INEYTSVKKI

-659 RNEIAILRIN
+659 RNEIGILRIN
-669 ENTTVEEFE
+669 EQTSIYEFK
-678 DRINHFKKALES
+678 DKIKKYQKALDL
-690 AYNKIYA
+690 AYRKIYSLGDIPIY
-697 ITSMPVYIKKSDAQ
+697 ITKEDENNEYI
-711 NEFILADI
+711 LGDI

-724 INENPSKN
+724 IDKN
-732 VKEEKEVN
+732 N
-740 LENES
+740 INTSL
-745 EVEIATDLERIAKK
+745 I
-759 EDSILRNNVSREKDK
+759 
-774 TDKQG
+774 
-779 IEIVKIDLGNEE
+779 KIDMNNKTNI
-791 HALYLSNIVF
+791 LYYTNIAF
-801 FDNQNKTLPIGM
+801 YENINKTLPLGM
-813 DLSSKVVIKLDNAK
+813 DLSSKVLIKSNILKEK
-827 KKFREKQEIYL
+827 KKTFDTIYLLEKQ
-838 IEKIDDFEVKNR
+838 DDFNNRVKKV
-850 KIKIFE
+850 KIYR

>member
-1 MKNDVLE
+1 MRKEKIGLKNDVLE
-8 YIGLDLDN
+8 YIGLDLEN
-16 IPKELK
+16 IPQKLLK
-22 NVEPIHFSDFSNSNT
+22 SEPIHFSDFSNSNV
-37 YKVYEYVSVHDLEI
+37 YKVYDYVSVHDLEI

-60 DFRERYKLARPIYS
+60 EIRERYKTAKPLSAYL
-74 YIQAEDTK
+74 QADDRKSKE
-82 TKRIFNEVL
+82 IFNDVL
-91 DSASVK
+91 DLASVN
-97 EIQKLEKLQ
+97 EIKKLENLQ
-106 EKLKDI
+106 EKLKNI

-174 GILLNSMQINDIE
+174 GNLLTSAQINDIE

-201 EVSNKYLYVTG
+201 EVSGKYLYVTG
-212 HTKINKL
+212 HTKVKKL
-219 FNSYYRNVFDNKND
+219 FNTYYRNVFDNKND

-256 FEPYVNENGEL
+256 FEPYVNENGNL
-267 ELEFNNENSN
+267 ELEYVDESHETFK
-277 DFAKNNRKI
+277 KNNGKNRI
-286 EEQSNEDEKKV
+286 HTELDE
-297 LESKKGFKANKSDS
+297 NNDNI
-311 ELITVQNLAD
+311 ITTRNLAD
-321 FVDKQVELQRLRKTD
+321 FVDKQVELQKLRKTD

-370 MFLDCKKSFF
+370 MFWDCKKSFF

-388 AKKFIMPK
+388 TKKFVMPK
-396 LDNKIDKRLEDELGE
+396 LDNKIDKKLEDELGE
-411 NSLEDELSRKNEI
+411 NSLEDELSIKNEI

-450 AVRADLKA
+450 AVRTDLKA

-470 ENAKKYIEEIESHKK
+470 ENAKKYIDEIESHKK

-518 LDKDLLGARAD
+518 LNKDLLGARAD

-546 FYEMPNAFNHI
+546 FYVMPKIFNRI
-557 SKTYLKMK
+557 SKTYAKNENEDTK
-565 SDVSE
+565 
-570 KVEKDRCSENKK
+570 KIEKD
-582 IITNEEKNE
+582 
-591 DAIEEVTEK
+591 
-600 STEKNN
+600 
-606 LLNNNNELLNKNK
+606 
-619 ELKEI
+619 I
-624 LENLKNK
+624 LEGLKNK

-640 INDYTAVKKI
+640 INDYTTVKKI

-659 RNEIAILRIN
+659 RNAITILRIN

-678 DRINHFKKALES
+678 DRINHFKKSLES

-697 ITSMPVYIKKSDAQ
+697 ITSMPVYIKKSDVQ
-711 NEFILADI
+711 KEFLLGDI

-732 VKEEKEVN
+732 VIEGREVN
-740 LENES
+740 LENG
-745 EVEIATDLERIAKK
+745 AKG
-759 EDSILRNNVSREKDK
+759 EKDK
-774 TDKQG
+774 IEEQE

-791 HALYLSNIVF
+791 HALYLTNIVF

-827 KKFREKQEIYL
+827 KKFREKKEIYL

-850 KIKIFE
+850 TIKIFE

>member
-1 MKNDVLE
+1 MRKEKIGLKNDVLE
-8 YIGLDLDN
+8 YIGLDLEN
-16 IPKELK
+16 IPQKLLEA
-22 NVEPIHFSDFSNSNT
+22 EPIHFSDFSNSNV
-37 YKVYEYVSVHDLEI
+37 YKVYDYVSVHDLEI

-60 DFRERYKLARPIYS
+60 EIRERYKTAKPLSAYL
-74 YIQAEDTK
+74 QADDRK
-82 TKRIFNEVL
+82 TKEIFNDVL
-91 DSASVK
+91 DSASVN
-97 EIQKLEKLQ
+97 EIKKLENLQ
-106 EKLKDI
+106 EKLKNI
-112 PYFVKYDKNY
+112 PYFVKYAKNY

-161 TKIFVPINKMDYK
+161 TRIFVPINKMDYK
-174 GILLNSMQINDIE
+174 GNLLTSAQINDIE

-201 EVSNKYLYVTG
+201 EVSGKYLYVTG
-212 HTKINKL
+212 HTKIKKL
-219 FNSYYRNVFDNKND
+219 FSTYYRNVFDNKND

-256 FEPYVNENGEL
+256 FEPYVNETGEL

-286 EEQSNEDEKKV
+286 EEKSNEDEKKV
-297 LESKKGFKANKSDS
+297 LESKKGFKANKSNS

-321 FVDKQVELQRLRKTD
+321 FVDKQVELQKLRKTD

-388 AKKFIMPK
+388 AKKFVMPK
-396 LDNKIDKRLEDELGE
+396 LDNKIDKKLEDELGE
-411 NSLEDELSRKNEI
+411 NSLEDELSIKNEI
-424 NLNGSYTIKE
+424 YLNGSYTIKE

-450 AVRADLKA
+450 AVRSDLKA

-470 ENAKKYIEEIESHKK
+470 ENAKKYIDEIESHKK

-508 ESNETKNNAN
+508 ESNETKTNAN

-546 FYEMPNAFNHI
+546 FYVMPKIFNRI
-557 SKTYLKMK
+557 SKTYAKNENEDTK
-565 SDVSE
+565 
-570 KVEKDRCSENKK
+570 KIEKD
-582 IITNEEKNE
+582 
-591 DAIEEVTEK
+591 
-600 STEKNN
+600 
-606 LLNNNNELLNKNK
+606 
-619 ELKEI
+619 I
-624 LENLKNK
+624 LEGLKNK

-678 DRINHFKKALES
+678 DRINHFKKSLES

-711 NEFILADI
+711 NEFILGDI

-724 INENPSKN
+724 INENSSKN
-732 VKEEKEVN
+732 VIEERVFN

-759 EDSILRNNVSREKDK
+759 EDSVLRNNVSREKDK
-774 TDKQG
+774 ADKQG
-779 IEIVKIDLGNEE
+779 IEIVKIDLSNEE

-813 DLSSKVVIKLDNAK
+813 DLSSKVVIKLNEATKDYKYRKVIYIFNK
-827 KKFREKQEIYL
+827 ENDFDVKQMKIVIY
-838 IEKIDDFEVKNR
+838 
-850 KIKIFE
+850 

>member
-1 MKNDVLE
+1 MRKENINLKNDVLE
-8 YIGLDLDN
+8 YIGLDLQN
-16 IPKELK
+16 IPQTLLKE
-22 NVEPIHFSDFSNSNT
+22 ESIHFSDFSNSNV
-37 YKVYEYVSVHDLEI
+37 YRVYEYVSVHDLEI

-60 DFRERYKLARPIYS
+60 DIRERYKTAKPLSAYL
-74 YIQAEDTK
+74 QADDRKSKE
-82 TKRIFNEVL
+82 IFNDVL
-91 DSASVK
+91 DSASVN
-97 EIQKLEKLQ
+97 EIKRLENLQ
-106 EKLKDI
+106 EKLEEI

-161 TKIFVPINKMDYK
+161 TKIFVPICKMDYK
-174 GILLNSMQINDIE
+174 GIFLSSMQINDIE

-201 EVSNKYLYVTG
+201 EVSGKYLYVTG
-212 HTKINKL
+212 HTKVKKL
-219 FNSYYRNVFDNKND
+219 FNTYYRNVFDNKLD

-256 FEPYVNENGEL
+256 FEPYVNENGNL
-267 ELEFNNENSN
+267 ELEYVDENFEKNNGKNREHTELNENN
-277 DFAKNNRKI
+277 DNI
-286 EEQSNEDEKKV
+286 
-297 LESKKGFKANKSDS
+297 
-311 ELITVQNLAD
+311 ITTVNLAD
-321 FVDKQVELQRLRKTD
+321 FVDKQVELQKIRKTE

-388 AKKFIMPK
+388 AKKFVMPK
-396 LDNKIDKRLEDELGE
+396 LDNKIDKKLEDELGE

-424 NLNGSYTIKE
+424 NLSGSYTIKE

-450 AVRADLKA
+450 AVRGDLKA
-458 LKLKKENYARKI
+458 LKLKRENYARKI
-470 ENAKKYIEEIESHKK
+470 ENAKKYIDEIESHKK

-501 LSEGESS
+501 LGEGESS
-508 ESNETKNNAN
+508 ESSETKNNAN

-546 FYEMPNAFNHI
+546 FYEMPEAFNQI
-557 SKTYLKMK
+557 SKTFLKMK

-570 KVEKDRCSENKK
+570 KVEKDIYNDNKK
-582 IITNEEKNE
+582 IIVDEEN
-591 DAIEEVTEK
+591 TEGNTPK
-600 STEKNN
+600 SVERNN
-606 LLNNNNELLNKNK
+606 VIDRNKVL
-619 ELKEI
+619 EEI
-624 LENLKNK
+624 LEILKNR
-631 TSKRSLDNL
+631 TTKRSLDNL

-659 RNEIAILRIN
+659 RNAITILKIN

-711 NEFILADI
+711 NEFILGDI

-732 VKEEKEVN
+732 VIEEKDVN
-740 LENES
+740 LKNEAS
-745 EVEIATDLERIAKK
+745 G
-759 EDSILRNNVSREKDK
+759 EKDK
-774 TDKQG
+774 TDKQE
-779 IEIVKIDLGNEE
+779 IEIVKIDLDNEE

-813 DLSSKVVIKLDNAK
+813 DLSSKVVIKLDNTK
-827 KKFREKQEIYL
+827 KKFREKQAIYL
-838 IEKIDDFEVKNR
+838 INKINDFEVENR
-850 KIKIFE
+850 KIEMVE

>member
-1 MKNDVLE
+1 MRKEKIGLKNDVLE
-8 YIGLDLDN
+8 YIGLDLEN
-16 IPKELK
+16 IPQKLLK
-22 NVEPIHFSDFSNSNT
+22 SEPIHFSDFSNSNV
-37 YKVYEYVSVHDLEI
+37 YKVYDYVSVHDLEI

-60 DFRERYKLARPIYS
+60 EIRERYKTAKPLSAYL
-74 YIQAEDTK
+74 QADDRKSKE
-82 TKRIFNEVL
+82 IFNDVL
-91 DSASVK
+91 DLASVD
-97 EIQKLEKLQ
+97 EIKKLEDLQ
-106 EKLKDI
+106 EKLKNI

-174 GILLNSMQINDIE
+174 GNLLTSAQINDIE

-201 EVSNKYLYVTG
+201 EVSGKYLYVTG
-212 HTKINKL
+212 HTKIKKL
-219 FNSYYRNVFDNKND
+219 FSTYYRNVFDNKND

-267 ELEFNNENSN
+267 ELEYVDESHEDFEKKNVRNRVHTQLDESN
-277 DFAKNNRKI
+277 DNI
-286 EEQSNEDEKKV
+286 
-297 LESKKGFKANKSDS
+297 
-311 ELITVQNLAD
+311 ITTVNLAD
-321 FVDKQVELQRLRKTD
+321 FVDKQVELQKIRKTD
-336 LEEEIVRNEEILK
+336 LEEEIVRNEEILN

-388 AKKFIMPK
+388 AKKFVMPK

-411 NSLEDELSRKNEI
+411 NSLEDELSKKNEI

-450 AVRADLKA
+450 AVRTDLKA

-470 ENAKKYIEEIESHKK
+470 ENAKKYIDEIESHKK

-518 LDKDLLGARAD
+518 LNKDLLGARAD

-546 FYEMPNAFNHI
+546 FYVMPKIFNRI
-557 SKTYLKMK
+557 SKTYAKNENEDTK
-565 SDVSE
+565 
-570 KVEKDRCSENKK
+570 KIEKD
-582 IITNEEKNE
+582 
-591 DAIEEVTEK
+591 
-600 STEKNN
+600 
-606 LLNNNNELLNKNK
+606 
-619 ELKEI
+619 I
-624 LENLKNK
+624 LEGLKNK

-640 INDYTAVKKI
+640 INDYTTVKKI

-678 DRINHFKKALES
+678 DRINHFKKSLES

-774 TDKQG
+774 TDKQE

-791 HALYLSNIVF
+791 HALYLTNIVF

-827 KKFREKQEIYL
+827 KKFREKKEIYL

-850 KIKIFE
+850 KIKILE

>member
-1 MKNDVLE
+1 MRKEKIGLKNDVLE
-8 YIGLDLDN
+8 YIGLDLEN
-16 IPKELK
+16 IPQKLLEA
-22 NVEPIHFSDFSNSNT
+22 EPIHFSDFSNSNI
-37 YKVYEYVSVHDLEI
+37 YKVYDYVSVHDLEI

-60 DFRERYKLARPIYS
+60 EIRERYKTAKPLSAYL
-74 YIQAEDTK
+74 QADDRK
-82 TKRIFNEVL
+82 TKEIFNDVL
-91 DSASVK
+91 DSASVN
-97 EIQKLEKLQ
+97 EIKKLENLQ
-106 EKLKDI
+106 EKLKNI

-161 TKIFVPINKMDYK
+161 TRIFVPINKMDYK
-174 GILLNSMQINDIE
+174 GNFLTSAQINDIE

-201 EVSNKYLYVTG
+201 EVSGKYLYVTG
-212 HTKINKL
+212 HTKIKKL
-219 FNSYYRNVFDNKND
+219 FSTYYRNVFDNKND

-256 FEPYVNENGEL
+256 FEPYVNETGNL
-267 ELEFNNENSN
+267 ELEYVDESHENLK
-277 DFAKNNRKI
+277 KNNGKDRMHI
-286 EEQSNEDEKKV
+286 ELDET
-297 LESKKGFKANKSDS
+297 NDNI
-311 ELITVQNLAD
+311 ITTGNLAE
-321 FVDKQVELQRLRKTD
+321 FVDKQVELQKLRKTD

-388 AKKFIMPK
+388 AKKFVMPK
-396 LDNKIDKRLEDELGE
+396 LDNKIDKKLEDELGE
-411 NSLEDELSRKNEI
+411 NSLEDELSIKNEI

-450 AVRADLKA
+450 AVRSDLKA

-470 ENAKKYIEEIESHKK
+470 ENAKKYIDEIESHKK

-518 LDKDLLGARAD
+518 LNKDLLGARAD

-546 FYEMPNAFNHI
+546 FYVMPKIFNRI
-557 SKTYLKMK
+557 SKTYAKNENEDTK
-565 SDVSE
+565 
-570 KVEKDRCSENKK
+570 KIEKD
-582 IITNEEKNE
+582 
-591 DAIEEVTEK
+591 
-600 STEKNN
+600 
-606 LLNNNNELLNKNK
+606 
-619 ELKEI
+619 I
-624 LENLKNK
+624 LEGLKNK

-640 INDYTAVKKI
+640 INDYTTVKKI

-678 DRINHFKKALES
+678 DRINHFKKSLES

-697 ITSMPVYIKKSDAQ
+697 ITSMPVYIKKSDVQ
-711 NEFILADI
+711 NEFILGDI

-724 INENPSKN
+724 IEDKSSKN
-732 VKEEKEVN
+732 IIEERDVN
-740 LENES
+740 LKNG
-745 EVEIATDLERIAKK
+745 AKA
-759 EDSILRNNVSREKDK
+759 EKDK
-774 TDKQG
+774 TNKQE
-779 IEIVKIDLGNEE
+779 IEIVKIDLSNEE

-813 DLSSKVVIKLDNAK
+813 DLSNKVVIKLNEATKDYKYRKVIYIFNK
-827 KKFREKQEIYL
+827 ENDFDVKQMKIVIY
-838 IEKIDDFEVKNR
+838 
-850 KIKIFE
+850 

>member
-8 YIGLDLDN
+8 YIGLDLQN
-16 IPKELK
+16 IPQTLLKE
-22 NVEPIHFSDFSNSNT
+22 ESIHFSDFSNSNV
-37 YKVYEYVSVHDLEI
+37 YRVYEYVSVHDLEI

-60 DFRERYKLARPIYS
+60 DIRERYKTAKPLSAYL
-74 YIQAEDTK
+74 QADDRKSKE
-82 TKRIFNEVL
+82 IFNDVL
-91 DSASVK
+91 DLASVN
-97 EIQKLEKLQ
+97 EIKRLENLQ
-106 EKLKDI
+106 EKLEEI

-161 TKIFVPINKMDYK
+161 TKIFVPICKMDYK
-174 GILLNSMQINDIE
+174 GIFLSSMQINDIE

-201 EVSNKYLYVTG
+201 EVSGKYLYVTG
-212 HTKINKL
+212 HTKVKKL
-219 FNSYYRNVFDNKND
+219 FNTYYRNVFDNKLD

-256 FEPYVNENGEL
+256 FEPYVNENGNL
-267 ELEFNNENSN
+267 ELEYVDENFEKNNGKNREHTELNENN
-277 DFAKNNRKI
+277 DNI
-286 EEQSNEDEKKV
+286 
-297 LESKKGFKANKSDS
+297 
-311 ELITVQNLAD
+311 ITTVNLAD
-321 FVDKQVELQRLRKTD
+321 FVDKQVELQKIRKTE

-388 AKKFIMPK
+388 AKKFVMPK
-396 LDNKIDKRLEDELGE
+396 LDNKIDKKLEDELGE

-424 NLNGSYTIKE
+424 NLSGSYTIKE

-450 AVRADLKA
+450 AVRGDLKA
-458 LKLKKENYARKI
+458 LKLKRENYARKI
-470 ENAKKYIEEIESHKK
+470 ENAKKYIDEIESHKK

-501 LSEGESS
+501 LGEGESS
-508 ESNETKNNAN
+508 ESSETKNNAN

-546 FYEMPNAFNHI
+546 FYEMPEAFNQI
-557 SKTYLKMK
+557 SKTFLKMK

-570 KVEKDRCSENKK
+570 KVEKDIYNDNKK
-582 IITNEEKNE
+582 IIVDEEN
-591 DAIEEVTEK
+591 TEGNTPK
-600 STEKNN
+600 SVERNN
-606 LLNNNNELLNKNK
+606 VIDRNKVL
-619 ELKEI
+619 EEI
-624 LENLKNK
+624 LEILKNR
-631 TSKRSLDNL
+631 TTKRSLDNL
-640 INDYTAVKKI
+640 INDYSAVKKI

-659 RNEIAILRIN
+659 RNAISILKIN

-711 NEFILADI
+711 NEFILGDI

-732 VKEEKEVN
+732 VIEEKDVN
-740 LENES
+740 LKNEAS
-745 EVEIATDLERIAKK
+745 G
-759 EDSILRNNVSREKDK
+759 EKDK
-774 TDKQG
+774 TDKQE
-779 IEIVKIDLGNEE
+779 IEIVKIDLDNEE

-813 DLSSKVVIKLDNAK
+813 DLSSKVVIKLDNTK
-827 KKFREKQEIYL
+827 KKFREKQAIYL
-838 IEKIDDFEVKNR
+838 INKINDFEVENR
-850 KIKIFE
+850 KIEMVE

>member
-1 MKNDVLE
+1 MRKEKIGLKNDVLE
-8 YIGLDLDN
+8 YIGLDLEN
-16 IPKELK
+16 IPQKLLK
-22 NVEPIHFSDFSNSNT
+22 SEPIHFSDFSNSNV
-37 YKVYEYVSVHDLEI
+37 YKVYDYVSVHDLEI

-60 DFRERYKLARPIYS
+60 EIRERYKTAKPLSAYL
-74 YIQAEDTK
+74 QADDRK
-82 TKRIFNEVL
+82 TKEIFNDVL
-91 DSASVK
+91 DLASVN
-97 EIQKLEKLQ
+97 EIKKLENLQ
-106 EKLKDI
+106 EKLKNI

-174 GILLNSMQINDIE
+174 GNLLTSAQINDIE

-201 EVSNKYLYVTG
+201 EVSGKYLYVTG
-212 HTKINKL
+212 HTKVKKL
-219 FNSYYRNVFDNKND
+219 FNTYYRNVFDNKND
-233 AEKFYMLLK
+233 AEKFYMLFK

-256 FEPYVNENGEL
+256 FEPYVNETGNL
-267 ELEFNNENSN
+267 ELEYIDESNNN
-277 DFAKNNRKI
+277 I
-286 EEQSNEDEKKV
+286 
-297 LESKKGFKANKSDS
+297 
-311 ELITVQNLAD
+311 ITTGNLAD
-321 FVDKQVELQRLRKTD
+321 FVDKQVELQKLRKTD

-388 AKKFIMPK
+388 AKKFVMPK
-396 LDNKIDKRLEDELGE
+396 LDSKLDKKLEDELGE
-411 NSLEDELSRKNEI
+411 NSLEDELSIKNEI

-450 AVRADLKA
+450 AARGDIKA

-470 ENAKKYIEEIESHKK
+470 ENAKKYIDEIESHKK

-518 LDKDLLGARAD
+518 LNKDLLGTRAD

-546 FYEMPNAFNHI
+546 FYVMPKIFNRI
-557 SKTYLKMK
+557 SKTYAKNENEDTK
-565 SDVSE
+565 
-570 KVEKDRCSENKK
+570 KIEKD
-582 IITNEEKNE
+582 
-591 DAIEEVTEK
+591 
-600 STEKNN
+600 
-606 LLNNNNELLNKNK
+606 
-619 ELKEI
+619 I
-624 LENLKNK
+624 LEGLKNK

-678 DRINHFKKALES
+678 DRINHFKKSLES

-697 ITSMPVYIKKSDAQ
+697 ITSMPVYIKKSDVQ
-711 NEFILADI
+711 KEFLLGDI

-724 INENPSKN
+724 INENSSKN
-732 VKEEKEVN
+732 VIEERVN

-759 EDSILRNNVSREKDK
+759 EDSVLRNNVSREKDK
-774 TDKQG
+774 ADKQG
-779 IEIVKIDLGNEE
+779 IEIVKIDLSNEE

-827 KKFREKQEIYL
+827 RKYREKEEIYL
-838 IEKIDDFEVKNR
+838 IDKINDFAVKNR
-850 KIKIFE
+850 TIKIFES

>member
-8 YIGLDLDN
+8 YIGLDLQN
-16 IPKELK
+16 IPQTLLKE
-22 NVEPIHFSDFSNSNT
+22 ESIHFSDFSNSNV
-37 YKVYEYVSVHDLEI
+37 YRVYEYVSVHDLEI

-60 DFRERYKLARPIYS
+60 DIRERYKTAKPLSAYL
-74 YIQAEDTK
+74 QADDRKSKE
-82 TKRIFNEVL
+82 IFNDVL
-91 DSASVK
+91 DSASVN
-97 EIQKLEKLQ
+97 EIKRLENLQ
-106 EKLKDI
+106 EKLEEI

-150 YIIKKKLEKED
+150 YIIKKKLQKED
-161 TKIFVPINKMDYK
+161 TKIFVPICKMDYK
-174 GILLNSMQINDIE
+174 GIFLSSMQINDIE

-201 EVSNKYLYVTG
+201 EVSGKYLYVTG
-212 HTKINKL
+212 HTKVKKL
-219 FNSYYRNVFDNKND
+219 FNTYYRNVFDNKLD

-256 FEPYVNENGEL
+256 FEPYVNENGNL
-267 ELEFNNENSN
+267 ELEYVDEN
-277 DFAKNNRKI
+277 FEKNNGKNR
-286 EEQSNEDEKKV
+286 EHTELDE
-297 LESKKGFKANKSDS
+297 NNDNI
-311 ELITVQNLAD
+311 ITTGNLAD
-321 FVDKQVELQRLRKTD
+321 FVDKQVELQKIRKTD
-336 LEEEIVRNEEILK
+336 LEEEIVRNKEILK

-388 AKKFIMPK
+388 AKKFVMPK
-396 LDNKIDKRLEDELGE
+396 LDNKIDKKLEDELGE

-424 NLNGSYTIKE
+424 NLSGSYTIKE

-450 AVRADLKA
+450 AVRSDLKA

-470 ENAKKYIEEIESHKK
+470 ENAKKYIDEIESHKK

-501 LSEGESS
+501 LGEGESS
-508 ESNETKNNAN
+508 ESSETKNNAN

-546 FYEMPNAFNHI
+546 FYEMPEAFNENAK
-557 SKTYLKMK
+557 SKTKNK
-565 SDVSE
+565 NDDETKKNIVDE
-570 KVEKDRCSENKK
+570 GNTEENTGK
-582 IITNEEKNE
+582 
-591 DAIEEVTEK
+591 AI
-600 STEKNN
+600 EKNN
-606 LLNNNNELLNKNK
+606 SIDKDKLLEK
-619 ELKEI
+619 I
-624 LENLKNK
+624 LETLKNK

-640 INDYTAVKKI
+640 INDYSAVKKI

-659 RNEIAILRIN
+659 RNAISILKIN

-678 DRINHFKKALES
+678 DRVNHFKKALES

-697 ITSMPVYIKKSDAQ
+697 ITNMPLYIKKSDAQ
-711 NEFILADI
+711 NEFILGDI

-732 VKEEKEVN
+732 VIEGREVN
-740 LENES
+740 LENG
-745 EVEIATDLERIAKK
+745 AKG
-759 EDSILRNNVSREKDK
+759 EKDK
-774 TDKQG
+774 IEEQE

-791 HALYLSNIVF
+791 HALYLTNIVF

-827 KKFREKQEIYL
+827 KKFREKEEIYL
-838 IEKIDDFEVKNR
+838 ISKIDDFEVKNR
-850 KIKIFE
+850 KIRIFE

>member
-16 IPKELK
+16 IPKELI
-22 NVEPIHFSDFSNSNT
+22 NIEPIHFSDFSNSNT

-51 LITPLDRTA
+51 LVTPLDRTA
-60 DFRERYKLARPIYS
+60 DLRERYKLAKPLYS
-74 YIQAEDTK
+74 YIQAEDSK

-91 DSASVK
+91 ELASVK
-97 EIQKLEKLQ
+97 EIKQLEELQ

-201 EVSNKYLYVTG
+201 EVSGKYLYVTG

-219 FNSYYRNVFDNKND
+219 FNSYYRNVFDKKEE

-242 ALFILTTETNYKYN
+242 AMFILTTETNYKYN
-256 FEPYVNENGEL
+256 FEPYINEKGNL
-267 ELEFNNENSN
+267 ELKYVNDNLELSNINGKDNEKNCLELN
-277 DFAKNNRKI
+277 DENI
-286 EEQSNEDEKKV
+286 I
-297 LESKKGFKANKSDS
+297 
-311 ELITVQNLAD
+311 ITTTNLAN
-321 FVDKQVELQRLRKTD
+321 FVDREVEKQKTRKKN
-336 LEEEIVRNEEILK
+336 LEEEIKYNEKLLK
-349 ELKEYVKKQ
+349 DLKEYVKKQ

-388 AKKFIMPK
+388 AKKFVMPK
-396 LDNKIDKRLEDELGE
+396 LEDRIEEDLKDNTSKKLEIE
-411 NSLEDELSRKNEI
+411 
-424 NLNGSYTIKE
+424 LNGSYTLKE
-434 LVSAFNSANEV
+434 LINAFNEANEV

-450 AVRADLKA
+450 SIRGDIRA

-501 LSEGESS
+501 LSEAES
-508 ESNETKNNAN
+508 TKIDDKN
-518 LDKDLLGARAD
+518 LNKNIDKDFLGVKAD

-534 KLSDEEINALYL
+534 KLSNDEINALYL
-546 FYEMPNAFNHI
+546 FYKIPEAFNCI
-557 SKTYLKMK
+557 SSDEKLK
-565 SDVSE
+565 DV
-570 KVEKDRCSENKK
+570 
-582 IITNEEKNE
+582 
-591 DAIEEVTEK
+591 
-600 STEKNN
+600 
-606 LLNNNNELLNKNK
+606 
-619 ELKEI
+619 

-631 TSKRSLDNL
+631 TIKRSLGNL
-640 INDYTAVKKI
+640 INEYTTVKKI

-659 RNEIAILRIN
+659 RNEVNILKISEETSLDEFKERIKKY
-669 ENTTVEEFE
+669 
-678 DRINHFKKALES
+678 KKALDS
-690 AYNKIYA
+690 ALKKIYSLA
-697 ITSMPVYIKKSDAQ
+697 DLSIYIKKEDEN
-711 NEFILADI
+711 NEYILGDI

-724 INENPSKN
+724 I
-732 VKEEKEVN
+732 
-740 LENES
+740 
-745 EVEIATDLERIAKK
+745 
-759 EDSILRNNVSREKDK
+759 DSNNINTSL
-774 TDKQG
+774 
-779 IEIVKIDLGNEE
+779 VKIEMNNKTNI
-791 HALYLSNIVF
+791 LYYTNIAF
-801 FDNQNKTLPIGM
+801 YENINKTLPLGM
-813 DLSSKVVIKLDNAK
+813 DLSSKVLIKSNILKEKNKASDTIYLL
-827 KKFREKQEIYL
+827 EKQ
-838 IEKIDDFEVKNR
+838 DDFNNIIRKVKIY
-850 KIKIFE
+850 K

>member
-1 MKNDVLE
+1 MRKEKIGLKNDVLE
-8 YIGLDLDN
+8 YIGLDLEN
-16 IPKELK
+16 IPQKLL
-22 NVEPIHFSDFSNSNT
+22 VSEPIHFSDFSNSNV
-37 YKVYEYVSVHDLEI
+37 YKVYDYVSVHDLEI

-60 DFRERYKLARPIYS
+60 EIRERYKTAKPLSAYL
-74 YIQAEDTK
+74 QADDRK
-82 TKRIFNEVL
+82 TKEIFNDVL
-91 DSASVK
+91 DLASVN
-97 EIQKLEKLQ
+97 EIKKIENLQK
-106 EKLKDI
+106 KLKNI

-138 FPANEGETSVLF
+138 FPANEGEISVLF

-174 GILLNSMQINDIE
+174 GNLLTSMQINDLE

-201 EVSNKYLYVTG
+201 EVSGKYLYVTG
-212 HTKINKL
+212 HTKIKKL
-219 FNSYYRNVFDNKND
+219 FSTYYRNVFDNKND

-256 FEPYVNENGEL
+256 FEPYVNETGNL
-267 ELEFNNENSN
+267 ELEYVDESHENLK
-277 DFAKNNRKI
+277 KNNGKNRMHI
-286 EEQSNEDEKKV
+286 ELDET
-297 LESKKGFKANKSDS
+297 NDNI
-311 ELITVQNLAD
+311 ITTGNLAE
-321 FVDKQVELQRLRKTD
+321 FVDKQVELQKLRKTD

-388 AKKFIMPK
+388 AKK
-396 LDNKIDKRLEDELGE
+396 LEDELGE
-411 NSLEDELSRKNEI
+411 NSLEDELSIKNEI

-434 LVSAFNSANEV
+434 LVSVFNSANEV

-450 AVRADLKA
+450 AVRSDLKA

-470 ENAKKYIEEIESHKK
+470 ENAKKYIDEIESHKK

-518 LDKDLLGARAD
+518 LNKDLLGARAD

-546 FYEMPNAFNHI
+546 FYVMPKIFNRI
-557 SKTYLKMK
+557 SKTYAKNENEDTK
-565 SDVSE
+565 
-570 KVEKDRCSENKK
+570 KIEKD
-582 IITNEEKNE
+582 
-591 DAIEEVTEK
+591 
-600 STEKNN
+600 
-606 LLNNNNELLNKNK
+606 
-619 ELKEI
+619 I
-624 LENLKNK
+624 LEGLKNK

-678 DRINHFKKALES
+678 DRINHFKKSLES

-697 ITSMPVYIKKSDAQ
+697 ITSMPVYIKKSDVQ
-711 NEFILADI
+711 KEFLLGDI

-724 INENPSKN
+724 INENSSKN
-732 VKEEKEVN
+732 VIEERVN

-759 EDSILRNNVSREKDK
+759 EDSVLRNNVSREKDK
-774 TDKQG
+774 ADKQG
-779 IEIVKIDLGNEE
+779 IEIVKIDLSNEE

-827 KKFREKQEIYL
+827 RKYREKQEIYL
-838 IEKIDDFEVKNR
+838 IDKINDFEVKNR
-850 KIKIFE
+850 TIKIFE

>member
-8 YIGLDLDN
+8 YIGFDLQN
-16 IPKELK
+16 IPQTLLKE
-22 NVEPIHFSDFSNSNT
+22 ESIHFSDFSNSNV
-37 YKVYEYVSVHDLEI
+37 YRVYEYVSVHDLEI

-60 DFRERYKLARPIYS
+60 DIRERYKTAKPLSAYLLTDDRKS
-74 YIQAEDTK
+74 KE
-82 TKRIFNEVL
+82 IFNDVL
-91 DSASVK
+91 DLASVNK
-97 EIQKLEKLQ
+97 IKKLENLQ
-106 EKLKDI
+106 EKLKNI

-174 GILLNSMQINDIE
+174 GNFLTSAQINDIE

-201 EVSNKYLYVTG
+201 EVSGKYLYVTG
-212 HTKINKL
+212 HTKVKKL
-219 FNSYYRNVFDNKND
+219 FNTYYRNVFDNKLD

-256 FEPYVNENGEL
+256 FEPYVNENGNL
-267 ELEFNNENSN
+267 ELEYADENFEKNNGKNREHTELDESN
-277 DFAKNNRKI
+277 DNI
-286 EEQSNEDEKKV
+286 
-297 LESKKGFKANKSDS
+297 
-311 ELITVQNLAD
+311 ITTGNLAD
-321 FVDKQVELQRLRKTD
+321 FVDKQVELQKIRKTD
-336 LEEEIVRNEEILK
+336 LEEEIVRNKEILK

-388 AKKFIMPK
+388 AKKFVMPK
-396 LDNKIDKRLEDELGE
+396 LDSKLDKKLENELGE

-424 NLNGSYTIKE
+424 NLSGSYTIKE

-450 AVRADLKA
+450 AVRSDLKA

-470 ENAKKYIEEIESHKK
+470 ENAKKYIDEIESHKK

-518 LDKDLLGARAD
+518 LNKDLLGARAD

-546 FYEMPNAFNHI
+546 FYVMPEAFNQI
-557 SKTYLKMK
+557 SKTFLKMK

-570 KVEKDRCSENKK
+570 KVEKDIYNDNKK
-582 IITNEEKNE
+582 IIVDEEN
-591 DAIEEVTEK
+591 TEGNTPK
-600 STEKNN
+600 SVERNN
-606 LLNNNNELLNKNK
+606 VIDRNKVL
-619 ELKEI
+619 EEI
-624 LENLKNK
+624 LEILKNR
-631 TSKRSLDNL
+631 TTKRSLDNL
-640 INDYTAVKKI
+640 INDYSAVKKI

-659 RNEIAILRIN
+659 RNAISILKIN

-678 DRINHFKKALES
+678 DRINHFKKSLES
-690 AYNKIYA
+690 AYNKIYT

-711 NEFILADI
+711 NEFILGDI

-732 VKEEKEVN
+732 VIEEKDVN
-740 LENES
+740 LKNEAS
-745 EVEIATDLERIAKK
+745 G
-759 EDSILRNNVSREKDK
+759 EKDK
-774 TDKQG
+774 TDKQE
-779 IEIVKIDLGNEE
+779 IEIVKIDLDNEE

-813 DLSSKVVIKLDNAK
+813 DLSSKVVIKLDNTK

-838 IEKIDDFEVKNR
+838 INKINDFEVENR
-850 KIKIFE
+850 KIEMVE

>member
-8 YIGLDLDN
+8 YIGLDLEN
-16 IPKELK
+16 IPQKLLEA
-22 NVEPIHFSDFSNSNT
+22 EPIHFSDFSNSNV
-37 YKVYEYVSVHDLEI
+37 YKVYDYVSVHDLEI

-60 DFRERYKLARPIYS
+60 EIRERYKTAKPLSAYLQTDDRKS
-74 YIQAEDTK
+74 KE
-82 TKRIFNEVL
+82 IFNDVL
-91 DSASVK
+91 DSASVN
-97 EIQKLEKLQ
+97 EIKKLENLQ
-106 EKLKDI
+106 EKLKNI

-174 GILLNSMQINDIE
+174 GNFLTSAQVNDIE

-201 EVSNKYLYVTG
+201 EVSGKYLYVTG
-212 HTKINKL
+212 HTKVKKL
-219 FNSYYRNVFDNKND
+219 FNTYYRNVFDNKND
-233 AEKFYMLLK
+233 AEKFYMLFK

-256 FEPYVNENGEL
+256 FEPYVNENGNL
-267 ELEFNNENSN
+267 ELEYVDESHEDFEKKNVRNRVHTQLDESN
-277 DFAKNNRKI
+277 DNI
-286 EEQSNEDEKKV
+286 
-297 LESKKGFKANKSDS
+297 
-311 ELITVQNLAD
+311 ITTVNLAD
-321 FVDKQVELQRLRKTD
+321 FVDKQVELQKIRKTD

-388 AKKFIMPK
+388 AKKFVMPK
-396 LDNKIDKRLEDELGE
+396 LDNKIDKKLEDELGE
-411 NSLEDELSRKNEI
+411 NSLEDELSIKNEI

-450 AVRADLKA
+450 AVRSDLKA

-470 ENAKKYIEEIESHKK
+470 ENAKKYIDEIESHKK

-518 LDKDLLGARAD
+518 LNKDLLGARAD

-546 FYEMPNAFNHI
+546 FYVMPKIFNRI
-557 SKTYLKMK
+557 SKTYAKNENE
-565 SDVSE
+565 DTE
-570 KVEKDRCSENKK
+570 KIEKD
-582 IITNEEKNE
+582 
-591 DAIEEVTEK
+591 
-600 STEKNN
+600 
-606 LLNNNNELLNKNK
+606 
-619 ELKEI
+619 I
-624 LENLKNK
+624 LERLKNK

-678 DRINHFKKALES
+678 DRINHFKKSLES

-711 NEFILADI
+711 NEFILGDI

-724 INENPSKN
+724 INENSSKN
-732 VKEEKEVN
+732 VIEERDVN
-740 LENES
+740 FKNG
-745 EVEIATDLERIAKK
+745 AKG
-759 EDSILRNNVSREKDK
+759 EKDK
-774 TDKQG
+774 IEEQE
-779 IEIVKIDLGNEE
+779 IEIVKIDLSNEG
-791 HALYLSNIVF
+791 HALYLTNIVF

-827 KKFREKQEIYL
+827 RKYREKQEIYL
-838 IEKIDDFEVKNR
+838 IDKINDFEVKNR
-850 KIKIFE
+850 TIKIFE

>member
-1 MKNDVLE
+1 MAVKIDKSYDSEDFWKKNMRKEKIGLKNDVLE
-8 YIGLDLDN
+8 YIGLDLEN
-16 IPKELK
+16 IPQKLLEA
-22 NVEPIHFSDFSNSNT
+22 EPIHFSDFSNSNI
-37 YKVYEYVSVHDLEI
+37 YKVYDYVSVHDLEI

-60 DFRERYKLARPIYS
+60 EIRERYKTAKPLSAYLQTDDRKS
-74 YIQAEDTK
+74 KE
-82 TKRIFNEVL
+82 IFNDVL
-91 DSASVK
+91 DLASVN
-97 EIQKLEKLQ
+97 EIKKLEDLQ
-106 EKLKDI
+106 EKLKNI

-174 GILLNSMQINDIE
+174 GNLLTSAQINDIE

-201 EVSNKYLYVTG
+201 EVSGKYLYVTG
-212 HTKINKL
+212 HTKIKKL
-219 FNSYYRNVFDNKND
+219 FSTYYRNVFDNKLD

-256 FEPYVNENGEL
+256 FEPYVNENGEI
-267 ELEFNNENSN
+267 EFEFNNESSNALSKNS
-277 DFAKNNRKI
+277 RKTVK
-286 EEQSNEDEKKV
+286 QSNEDEKKV
-297 LESKKGFKANKSDS
+297 LESKKSFKANESDS

-321 FVDKQVELQRLRKTD
+321 FVDKQVELQKLRKTD

-388 AKKFIMPK
+388 AKKFVMPK
-396 LDNKIDKRLEDELGE
+396 LDNKIDKKLEDELGE
-411 NSLEDELSRKNEI
+411 NSLEDELSKKNEI

-434 LVSAFNSANEV
+434 LVSVFNSANEV

-470 ENAKKYIEEIESHKK
+470 ENAKKYIDEIESHKK

-501 LSEGESS
+501 LNEGESS
-508 ESNETKNNAN
+508 ESNETKTNAN

-546 FYEMPNAFNHI
+546 FYVMPKIFNRI
-557 SKTYLKMK
+557 SKTYAKNENEDTK
-565 SDVSE
+565 
-570 KVEKDRCSENKK
+570 KIEKD
-582 IITNEEKNE
+582 
-591 DAIEEVTEK
+591 
-600 STEKNN
+600 
-606 LLNNNNELLNKNK
+606 
-619 ELKEI
+619 I
-624 LENLKNK
+624 LESLKNK

-678 DRINHFKKALES
+678 DRINHFKKSLES

-711 NEFILADI
+711 NEFILGDI

-724 INENPSKN
+724 INENSSKN
-732 VKEEKEVN
+732 VIEERDVN
-740 LENES
+740 FKNG
-745 EVEIATDLERIAKK
+745 AKG
-759 EDSILRNNVSREKDK
+759 EKDK
-774 TDKQG
+774 IEEQE
-779 IEIVKIDLGNEE
+779 IEIVKIDLSNEG
-791 HALYLSNIVF
+791 HALYLTNIVF

-827 KKFREKQEIYL
+827 RKYREKQEIYL
-838 IEKIDDFEVKNR
+838 IDKINDFEVKNR
-850 KIKIFE
+850 TIKIFE

>member
-1 MKNDVLE
+1 M
-8 YIGLDLDN
+8 
-16 IPKELK
+16 
-22 NVEPIHFSDFSNSNT
+22 
-37 YKVYEYVSVHDLEI
+37 
-51 LITPLDRTA
+51 
-60 DFRERYKLARPIYS
+60 
-74 YIQAEDTK
+74 Q
-82 TKRIFNEVL
+82 
-91 DSASVK
+91 
-97 EIQKLEKLQ
+97 EKLQ
-106 EKLKDI
+106 EI

-161 TKIFVPINKMDYK
+161 TKIFVPICKMDYK
-174 GILLNSMQINDIE
+174 GIFLSSMQINDIE

-201 EVSNKYLYVTG
+201 EVSGKYLYVTG
-212 HTKINKL
+212 HTKVKKL
-219 FNSYYRNVFDNKND
+219 FNTYYRNVFDNKLD

-256 FEPYVNENGEL
+256 FEPYVNENGNL
-267 ELEFNNENSN
+267 ELEYVDENFEKNNGKNREHTELNENN
-277 DFAKNNRKI
+277 DNI
-286 EEQSNEDEKKV
+286 
-297 LESKKGFKANKSDS
+297 
-311 ELITVQNLAD
+311 ITTVNLAD
-321 FVDKQVELQRLRKTD
+321 FVDKQVELQKIRKTE

-388 AKKFIMPK
+388 AKKFVMPK
-396 LDNKIDKRLEDELGE
+396 LDNKIDKKLEDELGE

-424 NLNGSYTIKE
+424 NLSGSYTIKE

-450 AVRADLKA
+450 AVRGDLKA
-458 LKLKKENYARKI
+458 LKLKRENYARKI
-470 ENAKKYIEEIESHKK
+470 ENAKKYIDEIESHKK

-518 LDKDLLGARAD
+518 LNKDLLGARAD

-546 FYEMPNAFNHI
+546 FYVMPEAFNQI
-557 SKTYLKMK
+557 SKTFLKMK

-570 KVEKDRCSENKK
+570 KVEKDIYNDNKK
-582 IITNEEKNE
+582 IIVDEEN
-591 DAIEEVTEK
+591 TEGNTPK
-600 STEKNN
+600 SVERNN
-606 LLNNNNELLNKNK
+606 VIDRNKVL
-619 ELKEI
+619 EEI
-624 LENLKNK
+624 LEILKNR
-631 TSKRSLDNL
+631 TTKRSLDNL
-640 INDYTAVKKI
+640 INDYSAVKKI

-659 RNEIAILRIN
+659 RNAISILKIN

-678 DRINHFKKALES
+678 DRVNHFKKALES

-711 NEFILADI
+711 NEFILGDI

-732 VKEEKEVN
+732 VIEEKDVN
-740 LENES
+740 LKNEAS
-745 EVEIATDLERIAKK
+745 G
-759 EDSILRNNVSREKDK
+759 EKDK
-774 TDKQG
+774 TDKQE
-779 IEIVKIDLGNEE
+779 IEIVKIDLDNEE

-813 DLSSKVVIKLDNAK
+813 DLSSKVVIKLDNTK

-838 IEKIDDFEVKNR
+838 INKINDFEVENR
-850 KIKIFE
+850 KIEMVE